1 MSLVREFLLPR
12 LEPEDQLNPPAFF
25 EHYGELLRELPPLR
39 TEPAVLQRLFELG
52 CRLYDGEER
61 TRESVL
67 ERVNPTLTTAG
78 FALALFGL
86 LAEQLH
92 SMKYAWVAV
101 VVSMF
106 LFVSLVYLLWAIIDV
121 LRVYRPPSRAPYY
134 MLGPDDLLPL
144 RCSESGYVLEVSRKM
159 ISYAANNYKPRN
171 LAMTR
176 IDRCQRLVRNGFV
189 FLGLA
194 AVVLLGYVAVES
206 FTHGDLWIL

>member
-1 MSLVREFLLPR
+1 MNSVLEILLPQ

-25 EHYGELLRELPPLR
+25 EHYDELLRESPPLL
-39 TEPAVLQRLFELG
+39 TEPAVLQRLLELS
-52 CRLYDGEER
+52 CRLYDDEER
-61 TRESVL
+61 RRESVL
-67 ERVNPTLTTAG
+67 ARANPTLTTAG

-86 LAEQLH
+86 LAQQLH
-92 SMKYAWVAV
+92 SLKYTWVAV
-101 VVSMF
+101 GVSVL

-121 LRVYRPPSRAPYY
+121 LRVYRPPSKTPNYI
-134 MLGPDDLLPL
+134 MGPDDLLPL

-189 FLGLA
+189 SLGLA
-194 AVVLLGYVAVES
+194 AVALLGYGAVES
-206 FTHGDLWIL
+206 FTRGDLWIL